1 MNDCHIHFSFGN
13 TGEDPAEEFLKKAS
27 LAHLSGGTIMSRPP
41 ASFRLDPDHDQ
52 HWQSRLEHILAFCSR
67 TPSFRPF
74 FWLDPTEKDVYTQ
87 INTAVEKGISG
98 FKCICNQ
105 YAPASCLKQ
114 FSAIAE
120 TGLPI
125 HFHCG
130 ILFDHYVSGEFLR
143 PLAFEPLLE
152 VRNLKF
158 ALAHVGNPWYD
169 ECILLYAKFRAAM
182 NKAPAERK
190 VHMYLDLTPGVT
202 RLRRPDLFRML
213 LLSGYTCAW
222 DDILWG
228 TDSLS
233 GSFDPERSLSL
244 QKFDK
249 DLIQQVIRESR
260 EYSYYPDLP
269 DDLWERISERN
280 AEAFYKKEE
289 SLSQG

>member
-1 MNDCHIHFSFGN
+1 MKDCHIHFMPMVAEN
-13 TGEDPAEEFLKKAS
+13 DQAEDFLKKAS
-27 LAHLSGGTIMSRPP
+27 EANLTGGTIMSRPP
-41 ASFRLDPDHDQ
+41 ASFRPDPDHDQ
-52 HWQSRLEHILAFCSR
+52 HWQSRLEHILTFCSK
-67 TPSFRPF
+67 TPSFHPF

-87 INTAVEKGISG
+87 ISTAAEMGVSG

-143 PLAFEPLLE
+143 PLAFESLLE

-158 ALAHVGNPWYD
+158 ALAHVGNPWFD

-182 NKAPAERK
+182 NNVPGARK

-213 LLSGYTCAW
+213 FLSGYTCAW

-228 TDSLS
+228 TDSRV
-233 GSFDPERSLSL
+233 GVYNPARSLSL
-244 QKFDK
+244 QEFDK
-249 DLIQQVIRESR
+249 NLIQQVIRESR
-260 EYSYYPDLP
+260 EHSYYPELP
-269 DDLWERISERN
+269 DDLWDRISERN
-280 AEAFYKKEE
+280 AETFYNKER
-289 SLSQG
+289 SQS